1 MKKFTKN
8 YIYYNLIRNFFVAIF
23 FTFFLMGS
31 FNTSED
37 EALDKEVV
45 LIINLISFLIIY
57 LFLAIYNI
65 LYVNTSGYELKEKEI
80 SCKRG
85 VLFRKKSVVE
95 YKRMHAI
102 NKKQNF
108 IQQWFGIAVLTIDSG
123 STNTSTQAEIM
134 IIEKDDVIDKLL
146 VELKNKQNESTQSTT
161 STSTPTPTISNE
173 ETKSLYDFDS
183 KSKVIYAVLNLITSL
198 ISIVFFAIICW
209 IGISVCLPFIE
220 FESGMT
226 LSSFLVSAVAW
237 TIIIILVIS
246 FLTFV
251 TSILFSF
258 VNYYQFKISKNE
270 SELQISYGLLVKMD
284 NRFQLK
290 KIKAVVI
297 QQNIIQR
304 LLHFASINLE
314 VVGYQEM
321 TNQKEKNNKQ
331 IGIMVPLCK
340 EAQVNEIVDRIL
352 PEYVLVKKG
361 EKSISFASFILWPF
375 LISAL
380 LIMIPSVLAL
390 LALLLAKVELG
401 IVLLVLFCSLTLVLI
416 VYIHI
421 FINAVFEYHN
431 HGLAIENDKL
441 VAYTGGFV
449 KKATVILK
457 KNLIAIEDIT
467 TPKRAKKGIYS
478 YKIHFFTNAAT
489 NVVKVKNI
497 TKDVSVKLQNLL
509 TY

>member
-8 YIYYNLIRNFFVAIF
+8 YIYYNLIRNFFVAFI
-23 FTFFLMGS
+23 FTFCFGGS
-31 FNTSED
+31 LNTSE
-37 EALDKEVV
+37 EGALDIEVV
-45 LIINLISFLIIY
+45 FTIKLIIFLIIY
-57 LFLAIYNI
+57 LFLVIYNI

-102 NKKQNF
+102 NKKQNI
-108 IQQWFGIAVLTIDSG
+108 IQKLFGIAVLTIDSG

-134 IIEKDDVIDKLL
+134 IIEKDDVIDKML
-146 VELKNKQNESTQSTT
+146 VELKNKQNESTQSAT
-161 STSTPTPTISNE
+161 STSTPTISNE

-183 KSKVIYAVLNLITSL
+183 KSKVIYAALNLITSL
-198 ISIVFFAIICW
+198 ISIAFFAIICW

-226 LSSFLVSAVAW
+226 LSSFLASAIAW
-237 TIIIILVIS
+237 TIIITLIIS
-246 FLTFV
+246 FFTFV
-251 TSILFSF
+251 TSILVSF
-258 VNYYQFKISKNE
+258 INYYRFKISKNE
-270 SELQISYGLLVKMD
+270 SELQISYGLLVKTD

-304 LLHFASINLE
+304 LFHFASIYLE

-340 EAQVNEIVDRIL
+340 ESQVNEIIDRIL
-352 PEYVLVKKG
+352 PEYVLVKKE
-361 EKSISFASFILWPF
+361 EKAISFVSFILWPF

-380 LIMIPSVLAL
+380 IILIPSILAL
-390 LALLLAKVELG
+390 FTLLLAKVEWG
-401 IVLLVLFCSLTLVLI
+401 IVLLVLFGSLALLFI
-416 VYIHI
+416 VYLII
-421 FINAVFEYHN
+421 LINAIFEYHN
-431 HGLAIENDKL
+431 HGLAIEDDKI

-449 KKATVILK
+449 KKATIILK

-478 YKIHFFTNAAT
+478 YKIHFFTNAST

-497 TKDVSVKLQNLL
+497 TKDVAINLQNLL